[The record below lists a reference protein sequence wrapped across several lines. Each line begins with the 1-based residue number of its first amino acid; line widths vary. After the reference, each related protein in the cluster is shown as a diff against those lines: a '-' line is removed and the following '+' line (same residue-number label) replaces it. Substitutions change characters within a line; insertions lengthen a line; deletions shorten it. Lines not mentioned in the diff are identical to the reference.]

1 MPAFQYQALNQ
12 SGRTLNGILEG
23 DSQKAIKQQLKA
35 KKLIPVHVS
44 LLKTDK
50 QGRTHKTKIS
60 KSSLC
65 LITRQLAT
73 LIAAQLPIEKA
84 LLGVSEQTEGSKEKQ
99 LLLNVRAKVLEGHA
113 LSQAFGQFPQT
124 FPPLFCATVAAGEQT
139 GRLDMVLNRL
149 ADFAEQ
155 QQKMHQKVQQALIY
169 PAMMICIS
177 IAIITFLLLFVVP
190 KIISVFDSTGQALPQ
205 LTQYLINIS
214 DFIKHFGLYFM
225 FLIVIGILAFQQ
237 SLKQEKIR
245 RRFHAFLL
253 RLPLAAYFIKSV
265 NTARFAHT
273 LSILSGAGVPILKSM
288 EVATQ
293 LVTNLVMKSL
303 IDEARVTVKEGTNIS
318 QALKKTAVFS
328 PMALHLI
335 ASGESSGQLSEMLNH
350 AAQTQDDE
358 VKRIIETGLSL
369 FEPMIILFMGGVILF
384 IVLATLLPIFSMDQ
398 LVH

>member
-12 SGRTLNGILEG
+12 SGKTLTGILEG

-35 KKLIPVHVS
+35 KNLIPIQVS
-44 LLKTDK
+44 MLNP
-50 QGRTHKTKIS
+50 HKKGQTNKLKIS
-60 KSSLC
+60 KKSLC

-84 LLGVSEQTEGSKEKQ
+84 LLGVSEQTEGAKEKQ

-113 LSQAFGQFPQT
+113 LSQAFAQFPGT

-169 PAMMICIS
+169 PAMMIFIS
-177 IAIITFLLLFVVP
+177 IAIITFLLVFVVP
-190 KIISVFDSTGQALPQ
+190 KIISVFDSTGQSLPQ

-214 DFIKHFGLYFM
+214 EFIKHYAVFM
-225 FLIVIGILAFQQ
+225 LIVIALSLFGFKH
-237 SLKQEKIR
+237 SLKQTAVKH
-245 RRFHAFLL
+245 RFHALLL
-253 RLPLAAYFIKSV
+253 RIPLTSYFIKSV

-273 LSILSGAGVPILKSM
+273 LSILSGSGVPILKSM

-293 LVTNLVMKSL
+293 LVTNLVISEL
-303 IDEARVTVKEGTNIS
+303 VENARLAVKEGANIS

-328 PMALHLI
+328 PMAIHLI
-335 ASGESSGQLSEMLNH
+335 ASGESSGQLAEMLNH
-350 AAQTQDDE
+350 AATTQDDE

-369 FEPMIILFMGGVILF
+369 FEPMIILLMGGVILF